1 VPVVVVVALL
11 TMLLWSLLG
20 SFSGGLLAFVA
31 VLVIS
36 CPCALGIA
44 TPAALMVGV
53 GKGAEL
59 GILIRSGEVLERVEQ
74 LTTVVFDKTGTLTR
88 GKPAL
93 TTVVPLGEQSR
104 ERVLQLAASLEYGSG
119 HPLAMAVR
127 DAAEGQGLTLMPI
140 EDFRSLAGEGVMA
153 DVRGEPFW
161 LGNRKLAGRF
171 MPHLEDAVQSRLL
184 DLEAAGMSVILL
196 GQGRAVLALLGV
208 ADTVR
213 PEAQQVVNALQ
224 RRHIQVVMLSG
235 DHHTTAQAI
244 ARQLGIDEVI
254 AEVRPDD
261 KAATIRSLQQAGQVV
276 AMVGDGGNDAPALAT
291 ADIGIAIGSGSD
303 VAKEAG
309 DLLLLGNDLRA
320 VLTALGLS
328 RATMRK
334 IRQNLFWAFFYN
346 SLAVPIAATGWL
358 NPMIA
363 GAAMALSS
371 LSVIINSAL
380 LNRYRGT

>member
-1 VPVVVVVALL
+1 
-11 TMLLWSLLG
+11 
-20 SFSGGLLAFVA
+20 
-31 VLVIS
+31 
-36 CPCALGIA
+36 
-44 TPAALMVGV
+44 
-53 GKGAEL
+53 
-59 GILIRSGEVLERVEQ
+59 
-74 LTTVVFDKTGTLTR
+74 
-88 GKPAL
+88 
-93 TTVVPLGEQSR
+93 
-104 ERVLQLAASLEYGSG
+104 
-119 HPLAMAVR
+119 MAVR
-127 DAAEGQGLTLMPI
+127 DAAEGQGLPLMPI

-276 AMVGDGGNDAPALAT
+276 AMVGDGVNDAPALAT